1 MLPANAFCDF
11 LEIFAGISGIDSIE
25 RPTLKTG
32 ASGPL
37 QCPNLDVVGGL
48 RLVSCSNLLKVS
60 ANWTRPPRHCALG
73 AILDLLYKSKT
84 SGGKVMKFT
93 PSYTFTKRNILVK
106 KFWPL
111 KARKAMLK

>member
-1 MLPANAFCDF
+1 MMNKRK
-11 LEIFAGISGIDSIE
+11 E
-25 RPTLKTG
+25 RLKKTR
-32 ASGPL
+32 SL
-37 QCPNLDVVGGL
+37 RTCIVRVVHL
-48 RLVSCSNLLKVS
+48 SCLM
-60 ANWTRPPRHCALG
+60 HCALG

>member
-1 MLPANAFCDF
+1 M
-11 LEIFAGISGIDSIE
+11 
-25 RPTLKTG
+25 T
-32 ASGPL
+32 
-37 QCPNLDVVGGL
+37 
-48 RLVSCSNLLKVS
+48 
-60 ANWTRPPRHCALG
+60 HCAMG

>member
-1 MLPANAFCDF
+1 MDK
-11 LEIFAGISGIDSIE
+11 LEA
-25 RPTLKTG
+25 
-32 ASGPL
+32 
-37 QCPNLDVVGGL
+37 QH
-48 RLVSCSNLLKVS
+48 
-60 ANWTRPPRHCALG
+60 HCALG

>member
-1 MLPANAFCDF
+1 MDTPSWMGERNAFRLKYNF
-11 LEIFAGISGIDSIE
+11 DSVSTNGE
-25 RPTLKTG
+25 RNSLVKLVKTEQLVLTPFTL
-32 ASGPL
+32 
-37 QCPNLDVVGGL
+37 
-48 RLVSCSNLLKVS
+48 
-60 ANWTRPPRHCALG
+60 HCALG
-73 AILDLLYKSKT
+73 AIWDLLYKSKT

>member
-1 MLPANAFCDF
+1 MSCHQLSFSAKKREGNLK
-11 LEIFAGISGIDSIE
+11 LES
-25 RPTLKTG
+25 
-32 ASGPL
+32 
-37 QCPNLDVVGGL
+37 QWN
-48 RLVSCSNLLKVS
+48 
-60 ANWTRPPRHCALG
+60 PPIHCALG

>member
-1 MLPANAFCDF
+1 MAFPVRF
-11 LEIFAGISGIDSIE
+11 FRAYSINEYNISQSMTFQI
-25 RPTLKTG
+25 
-32 ASGPL
+32 
-37 QCPNLDVVGGL
+37 V
-48 RLVSCSNLLKVS
+48 LV
-60 ANWTRPPRHCALG
+60 HCALG

-84 SGGKVMKFT
+84 SGGKVMKFS